1 MQKGTKKIIIGLT
14 GEAGSGKDTVG
25 GYLMEKYQAVQ
36 YRYHEPL
43 KEALEI
49 FLGPKNVSRADL
61 IWLSN
66 NIRAKYGNQIISEAL
81 KRRIDR
87 IESGIV
93 VLNGMRIVE
102 DLEFIQS
109 LPNSAVIYVTLDQ
122 KQRWERIYG
131 RGERIDDAVSF
142 EKFQEYEKAETEV
155 QIPNIGGK
163 ADFRLEN
170 NGSKDDLCLKISE
183 IMGEIEGRA

>member
-1 MQKGTKKIIIGLT
+1 MRRETKKIIIGLV

-25 GYLMEKYQAVQ
+25 DYLALKYQAIQ
-36 YRYHEPL
+36 YRFHEPL

-49 FLGPKNVSRADL
+49 FLDPKNISRADL

-66 NIRAKYGNQIISEAL
+66 NIRGKYGNQIISAAL

-87 IESGIV
+87 IESGIIA
-93 VLNGMRIVE
+93 LNGLRIIE
-102 DLEFIQS
+102 DLEFIQG
-109 LPNSAVIYVTLDQ
+109 LPNSAVIYVTLGQ
-122 KQRWERIYG
+122 KQRWERICG

-155 QIPNIGGK
+155 QIPDIGKK
-163 ADFRLEN
+163 ADFRVEN
-170 NGSKDDLCLKISE
+170 NGPKAELVEKIEE
-183 IMGEIEGRA
+183 IMGRLESRA

>member
-1 MQKGTKKIIIGLT
+1 MQKGTKKIIIGLV
-14 GEAGSGKDTVG
+14 GEMGSGKDTVG
-25 GYLMEKYQAVQ
+25 DYLVSNYQAIH

-81 KRRIDR
+81 ERRLDK
-87 IESGIV
+87 IESGII
-93 VLNGMRIVE
+93 VLNGLRIVE
-102 DLEFIQS
+102 DLKFIQG
-109 LPNSAVIYVTLDQ
+109 LPNSAVLYVTLSQ
-122 KQRWERIYG
+122 KQRWERIHG
-131 RGERIDDAVSF
+131 RGERTDDAVSF

-155 QIPNIGGK
+155 QIPNIGKK

-170 NGSKDDLCLKISE
+170 KGSKEELGGKIEE
-183 IMGEIEGRA
+183 IMGQIMSN

>member
-1 MQKGTKKIIIGLT
+1 MQKGTKKTIIGLV

-25 GYLMEKYQAVQ
+25 DYLARKYQAIQ
-36 YRYHEPL
+36 YRFHEPL
-43 KEALEI
+43 KEALGI
-49 FLGPKNVSRADL
+49 FLGPENISRADL

-81 KRRIDR
+81 KRRIDK
-87 IESGIV
+87 IESGLV
-93 VLNGMRIVE
+93 VLNGLRIIE

-109 LPNSAVIYVTLDQ
+109 LPSSATIYVTLSQ
-122 KQRWERIYG
+122 KKRWERIYG

-155 QIPNIGGK
+155 QIPNIGKK

-170 NGSKDDLCLKISE
+170 KGSKEELGEKIE
-183 IMGEIEGRA
+183 AIMAQIRGMA